1 MATVVDRTLQKAAR
15 GDIET
20 VLQKKSKEGKTPFII
35 AFLIFLLIASFLISS
50 TIGRYNISLQDLF
63 IVMRGKLFGLE
74 STWPQTFETVLF
86 NVRIPRIFVAMMVGA
101 SLATAGASYQG
112 LFRNP
117 VVSPDILGASAGAGF
132 GAALAIILSLN
143 SFGIE
148 ISAFVFGL
156 GAVIL
161 SYAISLA
168 IGRGKDVVLILVLTG
183 MVVSNLFSSLI
194 SIAKYV
200 ADPENKLPAITFWL
214 LGGLSSANSTQA
226 VILFI
231 PLLIGTVPLF
241 LLRYK
246 LNVLSFGD
254 EEAQAMGVDTRKIR
268 LIIIICATLLTTAAV
283 SICGMIGWVGLIIP
297 HIARL
302 LVGPNYKVLL
312 PVSFLIGSIFLLG
325 MDDLA
330 RSLFVTEVPLGILTS
345 FFGAPFFLYLL
356 VKGKKAWL

>member
-1 MATVVDRTLQKAAR
+1 MVEEDLPEVVRH
-15 GDIET
+15 ET
-20 VLQKKSKEGKTPFII
+20 KLKKPTWGKTSFVIS
-35 AFLIFLLIASFLISS
+35 LLILLLVAAFFISS
-50 TIGRYNISLQDLF
+50 TLGRYDISLQDLF
-63 IVMRGKLFGLE
+63 IIIRNKLFGLPA
-74 STWPQTFETVLF
+74 TWPKTFETVLF
-86 NVRIPRIFVAMMVGA
+86 NVRIPRILIAMMVGA
-101 SLATAGASYQG
+101 ALSTAGAAYQG

-132 GAALAIILSLN
+132 GAALAILFSLS
-143 SFGIE
+143 SVGIE
-148 ISAFVFGL
+148 VSAFLFGL
-156 GAVIL
+156 GAVAL
-161 SYAISLA
+161 SYFLSVTIS
-168 IGRGKDVVLILVLTG
+168 RGKDVVLILVLTG
-183 MVVSNLFSSLI
+183 MVVSNLFSAFI

-214 LGGLSSANSTQA
+214 LGGLSASNSTQA
-226 VILFI
+226 VVLLI

-254 EEAQAMGVDTRKIR
+254 EEAQAMGVDTRKVR
-268 LIIIICATLLTTAAV
+268 LIIIICATLLTTTAV
-283 SICGMIGWVGLIIP
+283 SVCGMVGWVGLIIP

-312 PVSFLIGSIFLLG
+312 PVSFLVGSTFLLLV
-325 MDDLA
+325 DDLA
-330 RSLFVTEVPLGILTS
+330 RSLFVTEIPLGILTS